1 MENGGGIKWELKKI
15 PRIFSFLSLYFYLSR
30 FLSPSHFNIIISAS
44 DSGVSIR
51 GWTAIP
57 MWECGIE
64 ADRMTTL
71 PQRCLNARSF
81 SVNSLSIL
89 SRVEK
94 VLILHNNLP
103 DHNIQKDIWRFRSDV
118 NGRNVECFLL
128 WRVHKCSLT
137 CFSFIISLKLPHIMK
152 MLLLISLSVLPIKWR
167 FSFQRN
173 FYLASSPFTAVINRG
188 LFLMRPQ
195 KKIISRVLFWLFFC
209 LRMNLYLNFFYE
221 NRRSWREL
229 WVKMRFKK
237 KDEAFVFPQSHVS
250 VHDLL
255 IWFFILFSRDET
267 TLRELS
273 FYPFV

>member
-1 MENGGGIKWELKKI
+1 
-15 PRIFSFLSLYFYLSR
+15 
-30 FLSPSHFNIIISAS
+30 
-44 DSGVSIR
+44 
-51 GWTAIP
+51 

-195 KKIISRVLFWLFFC
+195 KKIISRVLFLTFFC

-255 IWFFILFSRDET
+255 IWFFILFQEMKQ
-267 TLRELS
+267 LS
-273 FYPFV
+273 GNYLFIHLFNVIRWLCTESFSWQFHYDLLSIKVFFVLCLFTSLAVIKQKSSHEIWK